1 MRNWRQILWFGS
13 VLLIALIQA
22 AVQRI
27 GKRTAITPSVSSKSS
42 NQDMLKVDT
51 VKVPAMNDYAL
62 AMLSFSHA
70 AKANRIHRRKLSVY
84 YFQEALLYLGR
95 VL

>member
-13 VLLIALIQA
+13 VLLISLIQA
-22 AVQRI
+22 AVQRT

-42 NQDMLKVDT
+42 NPTTLKVDT
-51 VKVPAMNDYAL
+51 VKVPAVNDYAL

-70 AKANRIHRRKLSVY
+70 AKANRFHRRKLSVY

-95 VL
+95 IL